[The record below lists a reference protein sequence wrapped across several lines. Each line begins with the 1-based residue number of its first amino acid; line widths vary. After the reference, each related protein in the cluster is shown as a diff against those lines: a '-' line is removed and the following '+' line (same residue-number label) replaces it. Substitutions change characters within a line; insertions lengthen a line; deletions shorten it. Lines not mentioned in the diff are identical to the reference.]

1 MVKRLQNFVQLSAQ
15 EMVTLGTGHYLCWGG
30 GESWGGP
37 GLFFLRKGYL
47 TMVGRGSL
55 CVNKF

>member
-30 GESWGGP
+30 GIMGWARP
-37 GLFFLRKGYL
+37 IFFEKRVFNDGWAWVIVCK
-47 TMVGRGSL
+47 
-55 CVNKF
+55 